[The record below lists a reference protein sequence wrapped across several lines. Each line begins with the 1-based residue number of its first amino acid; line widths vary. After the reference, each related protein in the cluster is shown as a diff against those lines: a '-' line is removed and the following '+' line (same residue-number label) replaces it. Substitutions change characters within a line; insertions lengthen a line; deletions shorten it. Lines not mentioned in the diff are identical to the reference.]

1 MCFTWPDPISL
12 VADIVTIVGLPVLAV
27 STWNLYRQVRKA
39 RQLKAVSE
47 DCVSFYD
54 IGCKCGINLVPF
66 KHLASVPRPGDRISL
81 PGETDEKRNYGG
93 GWYEVISVDFYY
105 REDRE
110 SDRQTPA
117 TTSVIQIN
125 VRKLVSYSN

>member
-12 VADIVTIVGLPVLAV
+12 IADIVTIVGLPVLAV
-27 STWNLYRQVRKA
+27 STWNLYQQVKKDRQPRG
-39 RQLKAVSE
+39 VSE

-54 IGCKCGINLVPF
+54 VGLKCGINVVPF
-66 KHLASVPRPGDRISL
+66 KHLAAIPRPGDHISL

-93 GWYEVISVDFYY
+93 GWYEVISVDFHY

-110 SDRQTPA
+110 IDRPTPA

-125 VRKLVSYSN
+125 VRKLVSYSD

>member
-12 VADIVTIVGLPVLAV
+12 VADIVTIVGIPVLAV
-27 STWNLYRQVRKA
+27 ATWNLYLQVRKA

-47 DCVSFYD
+47 DCVSFHD
-54 IGCKCGINLVPF
+54 VVLKCGINLVPF
-66 KHLASVPRPGDRISL
+66 KQLAAIPRPGDHISL
-81 PGETDEKRNYGG
+81 PGETDEQRNYGG
-93 GWYEVISVDFYY
+93 GWYEVVSVEFHY
-105 REDRE
+105 RGDRE

-125 VRKLVSYSN
+125 VRKLVSHSD